1 MKKTANQLLKENPD
15 LDPAIVGIA
24 EELDEKHALS
34 ALADTEGGKLL
45 LNSLLVDIASIVGM
59 LRTTYKDGSHID
71 VITLCARLDSTL
83 SMYQALKRARAN
95 TEQLKE
101 ILADALT

>member
-1 MKKTANQLLKENPD
+1 MKKTANQLLKENPE
-15 LDPAIVGIA
+15 LDPAIIGIA

-45 LNSLLVDIASIVGM
+45 LDSLLVDVSSIIGS
-59 LRTTYKDGSHID
+59 LRSTYKDGSHVD
-71 VITLCARLDSTL
+71 LITLCARLDSKL
-83 SMYQALKRARAN
+83 SMYQALKRARTN
-95 TEQLKE
+95 TDQLKE